1 MKYKSPIIVT
11 GMHRSGTSLI
21 VKILEENNVI
31 IGSKLDNNLESVF
44 FQRINKWILSCV
56 GSSWDNPTSISHLDV
71 DNMYLLINR
80 VAKVLDNRIAKTLY
94 FGLNNIYFNK
104 NFFQQSSNW
113 LWKDPV
119 NTFTL
124 PVWMKIF
131 PDCKVINISRHP
143 LDVSISL
150 IKREEKLKKIDKKS
164 QFPNIISLIL
174 PLLSI
179 VKGDVLSSLN
189 LKTIDDAL
197 ILYKKYY
204 NQIEY
209 NSNQYKNIFNIK
221 FEDLVSNSD
230 LVLTELF
237 NFLDIQIKNEYLTK
251 VEKNIN
257 KNRSLAYKNKPINY
271 DHTLLERINY

>member
-1 MKYKSPIIVT
+1 MNCKSPIIIT

-21 VKILEENNVI
+21 VKILREKNVF
-31 IGSKLDNNLESVF
+31 IGSKLDENLESVF

-56 GSSWDNPTSISHLDV
+56 GSSWDNPQSISYLDV
-71 DNMYLLINR
+71 GNINLLKNR
-80 VAKVLDNRIAKTLY
+80 ITKVLDNRIAKTLY
-94 FGLNNIYFNK
+94 FGMSNICFNK
-104 NFFQQSSNW
+104 NFFKQSSNW

-131 PDCKVINISRHP
+131 PDCKVVNISRHP

-150 IKREEKLKKIDKKS
+150 IKREERLKKIDKKS
-164 QFPNIISLIL
+164 EFPNIISLIL

-197 ILYKKYY
+197 ALYKKYY

-237 NFLDIQIKNEYLTK
+237 NFLDIQIKNEYLTNA
-251 VEKNIN
+251 EKNIN
-257 KNRSLAYKNKPINY
+257 KNRSLAYKNKPIKY
-271 DHTLLERINY
+271 DNTLLERINY